1 MCIVELNLKD
11 NLLSELPDTICKM
24 KWLSI
29 LDVSHNKIM
38 LFPKNWDNIRLDHN
52 IGKCL
57 THTQLPLS
65 VMQNAKR
72 FSKEHCE
79 VSAGTSLC

>member
-1 MCIVELNLKD
+1 MITVTEFSRFCDDRVCIVELNLKD
-11 NLLSELPDTICKM
+11 NLLTELPDTICKM

-52 IGKCL
+52 IG
-57 THTQLPLS
+57 
-65 VMQNAKR
+65 
-72 FSKEHCE
+72 
-79 VSAGTSLC
+79 

>member
-1 MCIVELNLKD
+1 MITVMEFSRFCDGRVCIVELNLKD
-11 NLLSELPDTICKM
+11 NLLTELPDTICKM

-52 IGKCL
+52 IG
-57 THTQLPLS
+57 
-65 VMQNAKR
+65 
-72 FSKEHCE
+72 
-79 VSAGTSLC
+79 